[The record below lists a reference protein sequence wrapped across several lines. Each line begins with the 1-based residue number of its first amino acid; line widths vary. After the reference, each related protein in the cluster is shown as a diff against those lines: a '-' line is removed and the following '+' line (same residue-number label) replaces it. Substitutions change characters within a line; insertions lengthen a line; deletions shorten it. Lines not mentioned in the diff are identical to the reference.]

1 MLHWTLQLVEVI
13 HGCCWIILS
22 KTFQSS
28 MPLGTPVCM
37 EVEHTLEV
45 SISFPQKEP
54 RQLTYRGCSAF
65 AKLKVSPSIKSH
77 ILRLTHER

>member
-1 MLHWTLQLVEVI
+1 
-13 HGCCWIILS
+13 
-22 KTFQSS
+22 

-37 EVEHTLEV
+37 EMDHTLEV

-54 RQLTYRGCSAF
+54 RQLTYRGCLAF

-77 ILRLTHER
+77 ILRLPHER